1 MSTLVEPTGPTAPA
15 ERPFQIVDLNYISL
29 YLHDLAAAVA
39 FYTQVFGP
47 PDSVD
52 APHQTYG
59 WRLGA
64 TWLTLLPSRIGTVRD
79 SNPRNTEFAIQ
90 VAAPAE
96 VDRLLA
102 ALVAAGA
109 RPFMAAEDTAMY
121 EAMRFGCVDDPFG
134 VRIDVYCPQAARR
147 GG

>member
-1 MSTLVEPTGPTAPA
+1 MSTLVEPAAPSA
-15 ERPFQIVDLNYISL
+15 QRPYRIVDLNYVSL
-29 YLHDLAAAVA
+29 YLQDLEAAVG

-52 APHQTYG
+52 APRQTYG

-64 TWLTLLPSRIGTVRD
+64 TWLTLLPSRAGTARD
-79 SNPRNTEFAIQ
+79 SNPRNTEFAVQ
-90 VAAPAE
+90 VAAPEE

-102 ALVAAGA
+102 ALIAAGA
-109 RPFMAAEDTAMY
+109 RSFMAAEDTAMY

-134 VRIDVYCPQAARR
+134 VRIDVYCPQAARP